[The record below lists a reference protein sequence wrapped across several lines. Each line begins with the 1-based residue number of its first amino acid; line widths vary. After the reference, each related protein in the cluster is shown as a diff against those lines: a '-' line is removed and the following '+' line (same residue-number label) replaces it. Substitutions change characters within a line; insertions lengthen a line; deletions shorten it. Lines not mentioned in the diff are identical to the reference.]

1 MLNTLKF
8 MHDSS
13 KPNGQ
18 MRKDIDISIFRKMF
32 PSLEL
37 KKLSDG
43 ISEIYNKNKKFEMS
57 KTILFGG
64 TVFLGQ

>member
-1 MLNTLKF
+1 
-8 MHDSS
+8 
-13 KPNGQ
+13 

-43 ISEIYNKNKKFEMS
+43 ISEIYNKKIKNLK
-57 KTILFGG
+57 
-64 TVFLGQ
+64 